1 MIPLDHLSEPMML
14 EVTKQPILVGALTWT
29 VPKGS
34 PLKEDDVEELE
45 EEAPNFD
52 AKKGEE
58 QDQLQIEDEPAG
70 HEPVQGIFDDPED
83 EMKNLKFKEPQKAK
97 LKGRKKKSKKR
108 KRVRRTNSLQNLKQ
122 GFFDLPLQCTLKRL
136 KKLQWSPWMCFFD
149 SELMD
154 FTVATDTVTKGMNS
168 KVSSKFG
175 VVNVEFTSLELPVMT
190 PDRLAGPNV
199 P

>member
-1 MIPLDHLSEPMML
+1 MVMDLFAVIVWCANKVVNNSHLIDKSGGVLSVDTAGPF
-14 EVTKQPILVGALTWT
+14 VRAYDAGGYKTAYILVGALTWT

-83 EMKNLKFKEPQKAK
+83 ENEEPEVQKAPEGEVEEK
-97 LKGRKKKSKKR
+97 EEKAEEEKKVRRKKACR
-108 KRVRRTNSLQNLKQ
+108 I
-122 GFFDLPLQCTLKRL
+122 
-136 KKLQWSPWMCFFD
+136 
-149 SELMD
+149 
-154 FTVATDTVTKGMNS
+154 
-168 KVSSKFG
+168 
-175 VVNVEFTSLELPVMT
+175 
-190 PDRLAGPNV
+190 
-199 P
+199 

>member
-97 LKGRKKKSKKR
+97 LKGRKKKQKKKR
-108 KRVRRTNSLQNLKQ
+108 KRVRRKKSLQNLRQ
-122 GFFDLPLQCTLKRL
+122 GFFDLPLRCTPKRP
-136 KKLQWSPWMCFFD
+136 KKL
-149 SELMD
+149 
-154 FTVATDTVTKGMNS
+154 
-168 KVSSKFG
+168 
-175 VVNVEFTSLELPVMT
+175 
-190 PDRLAGPNV
+190 
-199 P
+199 

>member
-1 MIPLDHLSEPMML
+1 MML

-83 EMKNLKFKEPQKAK
+83 ENEEPEVQKAPEGEVDVK
-97 LKGRKKKSKKR
+97 
-108 KRVRRTNSLQNLKQ
+108 
-122 GFFDLPLQCTLKRL
+122 
-136 KKLQWSPWMCFFD
+136 
-149 SELMD
+149 
-154 FTVATDTVTKGMNS
+154 
-168 KVSSKFG
+168 
-175 VVNVEFTSLELPVMT
+175 
-190 PDRLAGPNV
+190 
-199 P
+199 